1 MDESK
6 MGFKCYLVNNQIE
19 PLVFIP
25 INAVLFY
32 VQEQQQTEQ
41 RQLAQD
47 EKQCRSYL
55 TLATETVDMFHYLTD
70 KIQKPF
76 LIPVSMVKVVLPY
89 SGKYSKS
96 GPFLYIYTC
105 KYSKSGPYTC

>member
-1 MDESK
+1 MNLLFSD
-6 MGFKCYLVNNQIE
+6 
-19 PLVFIP
+19 VF
-25 INAVLFY
+25 LS
-32 VQEQQQTEQ
+32 QEQQQNEQ

-76 LIPVSMVKVVLPY
+76 LIPVCACVGLCLCQH
-89 SGKYSKS
+89 GRDLKS
-96 GPFLYIYTC
+96 ALTVGLCEVCACQAGFCVTC
-105 KYSKSGPYTC
+105 HVSALVCMITTVESIIF

>member
-1 MDESK
+1 M
-6 MGFKCYLVNNQIE
+6 
-19 PLVFIP
+19 
-25 INAVLFY
+25 LFY

-76 LIPVSMVKVVLPY
+76 LIPVSMVKVALIPVSIVKVALIPVSIVKVALPY
-89 SGKYSKS
+89 T
-96 GPFLYIYTC
+96 YIYL
-105 KYSKSGPYTC
+105 

>member
-1 MDESK
+1 MWQFNQNHNRATVYAKK
-6 MGFKCYLVNNQIE
+6 MTRLLFSV
-19 PLVFIP
+19 
-25 INAVLFY
+25 VLLS
-32 VQEQQQTEQ
+32 QEQQQNEQ

-76 LIPVSMVKVVLPY
+76 LIPVCACASLTVTGV
-89 SGKYSKS
+89 
-96 GPFLYIYTC
+96 
-105 KYSKSGPYTC
+105 

>member
-1 MDESK
+1 M
-6 MGFKCYLVNNQIE
+6 
-19 PLVFIP
+19 
-25 INAVLFY
+25 LFY

-76 LIPVSMVKVVLPY
+76 LIPVSMVKVALSYTYIPVSIVKVALIPVSIVKVALPY
-89 SGKYSKS
+89 T
-96 GPFLYIYTC
+96 YIYL
-105 KYSKSGPYTC
+105 

>member
-1 MDESK
+1 
-6 MGFKCYLVNNQIE
+6 
-19 PLVFIP
+19 
-25 INAVLFY
+25 VLFY

-105 KYSKSGPYTC
+105 KYSKSGPYTRKYSKSGPSLYIYIPVSIVKVALPNNP